1 MLKTFFIDSTLADYD
16 SSEFSWL
23 QSLLMEEGVFGDNAG
38 TLGLQVTQNSPTGM
52 SVLVSA
58 GNALVELTKNGTT
71 WKVVVMSNAQAT
83 VTVPANNSGSN
94 RVDAVILRV
103 DKDAEPNAL
112 KNNIATIELVQG
124 TGTSALTDGAIDTAV
139 GSDGWIRLADITVA
153 NAASSIVTGN
163 IADKRA
169 QVKTNDSFRPATKKL
184 AFITLTADPT
194 GADLVEGLLWY
205 NSTDHI
211 LKYFDGTVVQMVI
224 TNMFSTS
231 GTAISGSNKVVDNA
245 DTGTSGA
252 NKVLRLDSS
261 GKLPALDASNLT
273 NVTSTSML
281 GVSVSNNLR
290 QSANTER
297 SKLGDTTYTLVKSI
311 KVNLPGAYR
320 VKFDLKSSS
329 GGSAVF
335 ARIYKNGVGYG
346 TERTTSVA
354 SYTTFSEDLSF
365 TSNDTIELWYKTQA
379 TGYSVYVQNFQLFY
393 DKGVLPDNVVIT
405 D

>member
-1 MLKTFFIDSTLADYD
+1 MLKTFFIDSTLADYN

-71 WKVVVMSNAQAT
+71 WKVVVISNAQAT

-205 NSTDHI
+205 NSTTHE
-211 LKYFDGTVVQMVI
+211 LKYYNGTSVTVVI
-224 TNMFSTS
+224 NSALSTS
-231 GTAISGSNKVVDNA
+231 GTAISATNKIVDNA

-252 NKVLRLDSS
+252 NKVLRLDGT
-261 GKLPALDASNLT
+261 GKLPTLDGSQLT
-273 NVTSTSML
+273 NTLMGTTA
-281 GVSVSNNLR
+281 SVNLK
-290 QSANTER
+290 QSADTER
-297 SKLGDTTYTLVKSI
+297 TKVNGGADPNYSLVKSI
-311 KVNLPGAYR
+311 RVHLPGVYR
-320 VKFDLKSSS
+320 IKFDLRSDSTS
-329 GGSAVF
+329 QTVY
-335 ARIYKNGVGYG
+335 ARIYKNGVAYG
-346 TERTTSVA
+346 TEQSTLSTTYV
-354 SYTTFSEDLSF
+354 TFSEDLTF
-365 TSNDTIELWYKTQA
+365 APGDTIDLYYKSPT
-379 TGYSVYVQNFQLFY
+379 TSVGVLVRNFRLYY
-393 DKGVLPDNVVIT
+393 DKGTIADNSVVI